1 MGTFALEPLSS
12 FDDIALKELA
22 TVGPIDFY
30 LDEQRAGRAGLF
42 AALTSGKR
50 VGSLLVRLE
59 KRPNGDLELVVVAA
73 VAHSDERVL
82 IQGRDLIEHIAR
94 QNSVKTIR
102 FQTDRIGLVHV
113 FLKHGADAVIT
124 WDVPNG

>member
-12 FDDIALKELA
+12 FDDTALKELA

-30 LDEQRAGRAGLF
+30 VSEQQAGRAGLF
-42 AALTSGKR
+42 AALTGGER

-59 KRPNGDLELVVVAA
+59 KRPCGALELVVVAA

-82 IQGRDLIEHIAR
+82 IQGRDLLEHLAR
-94 QNSVKTIR
+94 QNNVKTIR
-102 FQTDRIGLVHV
+102 FQTDRIGLVKV
-113 FLKHGADAVIT
+113 FLKHGAEAVIT